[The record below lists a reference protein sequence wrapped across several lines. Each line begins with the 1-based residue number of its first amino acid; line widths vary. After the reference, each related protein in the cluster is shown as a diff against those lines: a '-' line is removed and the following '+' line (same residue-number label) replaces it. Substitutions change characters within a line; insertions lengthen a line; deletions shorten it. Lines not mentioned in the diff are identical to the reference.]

1 MCDYS
6 LPGANIECSVLVLNA
21 QHSLQH
27 DRKLVELRSLSRLDP
42 SRRTAH
48 MGHAGG
54 RGFGI
59 HASDVFVDKLGLVAR
74 GLDASG
80 LSDQCGHEFPPPR
93 AARARISGYTKPGHP
108 DGGTSARNPSCD
120 NLKDRD
126 KGFREWMRF
135 QESRSADPESRS
147 APGCRELRWAECP
160 EFQECGRCRDSPAGP
175 GEEEEEPAAALQPAP
190 PRLA

>member
-1 MCDYS
+1 
-6 LPGANIECSVLVLNA
+6 
-21 QHSLQH
+21 
-27 DRKLVELRSLSRLDP
+27 
-42 SRRTAH
+42 
-48 MGHAGG
+48 
-54 RGFGI
+54 I

-108 DGGTSARNPSCD
+108 DGGTSARHPSCD

-160 EFQECGRCRDSPAGP
+160 EFQECDRCRDSPAGP
-175 GEEEEEPAAALQPAP
+175 GEAEEEPAAALQPAP
-190 PRLA
+190 PRLARQLAARPSIPHSASARPLSAAPCRPAPLHPDKNDAS